1 MNDTQYLDLQGLAH
15 YTEKLNEKFISKN
28 STVQGISDATEAW
41 LDEHVAGSNTT
52 IVLDKSLTIDGAAA
66 DAKAVGAFVK
76 VSDSQPTEQSNR
88 LWINS
93 GDVEEIVVPTIE
105 DHNALKANIDGL
117 NSAYNSVFDIQ
128 KVSTK
133 NLNITPYPDT
143 DTVGGVTF
151 TRNDDGSVS
160 MSGTPTNTIFWPTDS
175 PPADDKWLLPA
186 GTYTISGG
194 QYASNTD
201 YIAVEI
207 ELYENRTDTAKA
219 TGYYSGITISAADPH
234 TFTTTKDLW
243 AYVEICPR
251 NGAST
256 NGVTIYPQVEAGE
269 AATSYVSPTA
279 YASSAL
285 QGLENGVVRH
295 DGNQSLTETQK
306 STARTNIGAT
316 SMSDVNTLKSALV
329 AFLNQLILLIPDL
342 AYSSPSHHGA
352 ATITAANAAIA
363 AMSTTAPSL
372 YDITKSLSHCSL
384 SNAAVTV
391 DSGDS
396 YSATITA
403 ASGYILDT
411 VTILMGNT
419 DITSSV
425 YNSSTGTIY
434 IASVS
439 GNLSIVA
446 SASEIAVALL
456 SISASYNSGDAII
469 RTSNAL
475 NDLKN
480 YLTVTAFYDD
490 SSSSV
495 LSAGDYTLSGTL
507 ALASGE
513 YDVSA
518 QTITVSYEGKTAT
531 FSVAVYNDITQ
542 SKVSLPS
549 GYTQIAMIESTG
561 SNCYI
566 DTGILGSAVDHVEYG
581 VQAMSGIGNGTNWHV
596 LSGSRVWYPY
606 FRQGKS
612 GARNFQGKNETTSGS
627 ATSIDTT
634 WEANTNYI
642 IQAYPTV
649 VINGTTITTIA
660 SAGSADNVN
669 LCVFAR
675 NGGSNILDYGKI
687 RMFYI
692 KMYDSQD
699 QLTHYFIPC
708 KNSSDVAGLYDTVGD
723 AFFPSSG
730 SAALVAGGEVA

>member
-1 MNDTQYLDLQGLAH
+1 MPKYGFNKNEIIQYEISEIDKDGFRNE
-15 YTEKLNEKFISKN
+15 YTSTSSIQNMVQSAVNEWFEDHPEIS
-28 STVQGISDATEAW
+28 E
-41 LDEHVAGSNTT
+41 NT
-52 IVLDKSLTIDGAAA
+52 
-66 DAKAVGAFVK
+66 
-76 VSDSQPTEQSNR
+76 QPTSSEYS
-88 LWINS
+88 IN
-93 GDVEEIVVPTIE
+93 
-105 DHNALKANIDGL
+105 A
-117 NSAYNSVFDIQ
+117 
-128 KVSTK
+128 
-133 NLNITPYPDT
+133 
-143 DTVGGVTF
+143 
-151 TRNDDGSVS
+151 
-160 MSGTPTNTIFWPTDS
+160 
-175 PPADDKWLLPA
+175 
-186 GTYTISGG
+186 
-194 QYASNTD
+194 
-201 YIAVEI
+201 
-207 ELYENRTDTAKA
+207 
-219 TGYYSGITISAADPH
+219 
-234 TFTTTKDLW
+234 
-243 AYVEICPR
+243 
-251 NGAST
+251 
-256 NGVTIYPQVEAGE
+256 
-269 AATSYVSPTA
+269 
-279 YASSAL
+279 
-285 QGLENGVVRH
+285 
-295 DGNQSLTETQK
+295 
-306 STARTNIGAT
+306 
-316 SMSDVNTLKSALV
+316 ALV
-329 AFLNQLILLIPDL
+329 EFLNQLTLLIPDL

-363 AMSTTAPSL
+363 AMSTPSTT

-396 YSATITA
+396 YSAIITA
-403 ASGYILDT
+403 ASGYTLGT
-411 VTILMGNT
+411 VTILMGNI

-425 YNSSTGTIY
+425 YDSSTGTIY

-439 GNLSIVA
+439 GNLSITA
-446 SASEIAVALL
+446 SASETETDVTLL
-456 SISASYNSGDAII
+456 SISAAYNSGDAII

-480 YLTVTAFYDD
+480 YLTVTAFYDNA
-490 SSSSV
+490 SSSV
-495 LSAGDYTLSGTL
+495 LSAEDYTLSGTL

-581 VQAMSGIGNGTNWHV
+581 VQAISGIGNGTNWHV
-596 LSGSRVWYPY
+596 LSGSRTWYPY

-627 ATSIDTT
+627 ATSIDMT
-634 WEANTNYI
+634 WEPNTNYVV
-642 IQAYPTV
+642 QAYPTV
-649 VINGTTITTIA
+649 AINGTTITTIA

-675 NGGSNILDYGKI
+675 NGGSDNILDYGKI

-708 KNSSDVAGLYDTVGD
+708 KNSSDVAGLYDTVGG

-730 SAALVAGGEVA
+730 GTALVAGGEVA